1 MKVGQL
7 VRFVSSGKE
16 VIRGVIIRLDPF
28 KDGLHTEIFW
38 ADEQEE
44 NGWTVSTWVNED
56 FELIAEGQNH
66 G

>member
-7 VRFVSSGKE
+7 VKFALPQGKALT
-16 VIRGVIIRLDPF
+16 GVIIRLDPF

-38 ADEQEE
+38 ADPHEE
-44 NGWTVSTWVNED
+44 NGWTVSVWVNED